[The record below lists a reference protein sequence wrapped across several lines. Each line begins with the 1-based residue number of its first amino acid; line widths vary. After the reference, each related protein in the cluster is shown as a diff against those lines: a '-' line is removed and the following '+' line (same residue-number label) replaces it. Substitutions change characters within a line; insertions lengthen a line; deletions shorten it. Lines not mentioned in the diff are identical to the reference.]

1 MLKAAI
7 EQKLKSRT
15 HEPSSQFI
23 ILRSEEQIAFQDGT
37 VTNCGS
43 TLDEIIKRPKP
54 RIESLSDL
62 IFGLTLSIGAISLIS
77 RVPATP
83 FRMLIDI
90 AEFGFSF
97 LILISVWLGYTNIM
111 SVLPMEDGTTIIL
124 NLVLLFLVSIE
135 PYLFYL
141 NIIFDLSAH
150 AVLLDYASILYAL
163 DMTGLMLI
171 LALFTQEL
179 AREERGLVPKDSFAR
194 YKRSRNTLYI
204 SAALFAITI
213 LPVFWTF
220 KLQGLPIRFYF
231 WFIPLVLSSVRRVT
245 ERRYQK

>member
-1 MLKAAI
+1 MPN
-7 EQKLKSRT
+7 SRWCVRT
-15 HEPSSQFI
+15 IDTTQTSCHFI
-23 ILRSEEQIAFQDGT
+23 ILRSEKQRAFQDSIA
-37 VTNCGS
+37 TNCDS
-43 TLDEIIKRPKP
+43 SLDEIIKRPKP

-62 IFGLTLSIGAISLIS
+62 IFGLALSIGAISLIS

-90 AEFGFSF
+90 SEFGFSF

-111 SVLPMEDGTTIIL
+111 SVLPLEDGTTVTL

-150 AVLLDYASILYAL
+150 EVLLNYASILYAL

-171 LALFTQEL
+171 LALFTHEL
-179 AREERGLVPKDSFAR
+179 AREERGWCRKIHSSGTSELGTPSSYRQPSSQSPSCQFSGLSNCWTTRYDSTSGSYHWSFH
-194 YKRSRNTLYI
+194 RSC
-204 SAALFAITI
+204 A
-213 LPVFWTF
+213 
-220 KLQGLPIRFYF
+220 
-231 WFIPLVLSSVRRVT
+231 
-245 ERRYQK
+245 